1 MAYVYCHKCDA
12 GNDAPTIRQ
21 LLTDEYEC
29 HVCNAQLVAP
39 ATDVKAQ
46 LLHILERLETVEV
59 QLGIKPTETL

>member
-1 MAYVYCHKCDA
+1 MTYVYCHKCES

-39 ATDVKAQ
+39 ATDTKAQ
-46 LLHILERLETVEV
+46 LLHILDRLETVEAA
-59 QLGIKPTETL
+59 LGITPSEIL